1 MEWANLLHSDT
12 NLGMLNVNLI
22 IIGWPC
28 SIMGEDFGNLKSH
41 KWFDE

>member
-22 IIGWPC
+22 IIGCAC
-28 SIMGEDFGNLKSH
+28 SEMGEAFGNLKSH
-41 KWFDE
+41 KWFEE